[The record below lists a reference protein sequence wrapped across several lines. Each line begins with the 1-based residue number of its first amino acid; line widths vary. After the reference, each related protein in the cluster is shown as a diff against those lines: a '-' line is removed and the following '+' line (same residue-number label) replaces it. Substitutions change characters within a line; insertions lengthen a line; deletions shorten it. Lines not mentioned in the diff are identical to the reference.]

1 MISRTLAVAAA
12 GLALVGFVSTPA
24 AATAAGT
31 KTVQLRKGLTIKI
44 PSNWKVY
51 KTAPDYVRIV
61 TGSCPTAGTKNFGFR
76 DSGCRSFWVFGPAAI
91 RVGHETFNP
100 YDPSRPYSPATDVGP
115 CVYNKKLWMQSFKTK
130 PVVKGYKPV
139 GAGHNAHY
147 REWTGSCMYGPP
159 KYNRAGY
166 FTQREWYLPQ
176 SKILVVD
183 QWKTP
188 GLATILKTATWN

>member
-1 MISRTLAVAAA
+1 MISRTLAAAAA
-12 GLALVGFVSTPA
+12 GLALAALVPSPA
-24 AATAAGT
+24 AAAPGT
-31 KTVQLRKGLTIKI
+31 KSVHLRNGLTIRV
-44 PSNWKVY
+44 PATWKVY
-51 KTAPDYVRIV
+51 KVAKDYTRVV
-61 TGSCPTAGTKNFGFR
+61 TGVCPTVGTRNFGYR

-115 CVYNKKLWMQSFKTK
+115 CVYDKKLWMSSFKTK
-130 PVVKGYKPV
+130 PVVKGYRLV

-147 REWTGSCMYGPP
+147 REWKGNCVYGPP
-159 KYNRAGY
+159 NYDFAGT

-176 SKILVVD
+176 SKILIVD

-188 GLATILKTATWN
+188 GLATILRKSTWN